1 MTTRSISKAI
11 RHKVQ
16 LPTILLVDTYMSTGK
31 LSVSQVPVKVLGE
44 QQAGAAPHMALC
56 KTGWHLACQL
66 CISTMQSTV
75 RSNAVQYSE
84 HGFT

>member
-56 KTGWHLACQL
+56 KTGWHFACQ
-66 CISTMQSTV
+66 TMHQH
-75 RSNAVQYSE
+75 NAEHSE
-84 HGFT
+84 VKCCAIQ